1 MNNDLKFLNIEWRT
15 QYSHTNFDEHFG
27 LHASVISYSPQYVWF
42 IVHLYVG

>member
-15 QYSHTNFDEHFG
+15 QYSHTNFDAQFG
-27 LHASVISYSPQYVWF
+27 LHASVINLTPQYVWF